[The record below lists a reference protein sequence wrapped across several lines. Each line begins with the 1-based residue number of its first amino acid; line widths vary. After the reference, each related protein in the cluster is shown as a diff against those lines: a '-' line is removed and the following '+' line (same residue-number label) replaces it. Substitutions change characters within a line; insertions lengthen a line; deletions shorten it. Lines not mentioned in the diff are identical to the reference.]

1 MPMNAPL
8 PSALHCDI
16 RGLTAAMANSHACDA
31 FRCQFSTQQWEML
44 ASYLQPFA
52 LQQGQSLIEQ
62 GAADQTLYFIESG
75 TLSVYYLDNKGR
87 VRLAMVA
94 AGSVVGEGAFFSH
107 QPRSASV
114 QATNACK
121 LWCLTALRF
130 KELANRHSP
139 IALELTLALGAVLAK
154 RLGIRP
160 KRVAVT

>member
-1 MPMNAPL
+1 MNAPL
-8 PSALHCDI
+8 PADFHFDI
-16 RGLTAAMANSHACDA
+16 QGLATAMSHSHASDA
-31 FRCQFSTQQWEML
+31 MRCQFSTQQWAIL
-44 ASYLQPFA
+44 ATYMQPFA

-62 GAADQTLYFIESG
+62 GASDQTLYLVESG
-75 TLSVYYLDNKGR
+75 TLSVHYQDEKGR
-87 VRLAMVA
+87 IRLAMVA

-107 QPRSASV
+107 LPRSASV

-130 KELANRHSP
+130 KELANRQSP

-154 RLGIRP
+154 RLCNRP

>member
-1 MPMNAPL
+1 
-8 PSALHCDI
+8 
-16 RGLTAAMANSHACDA
+16 MAHSHACDA
-31 FRCQFSTQQWEML
+31 LRCQFSTQQWEML
-44 ASYLQPFA
+44 ASYMQPFA

-62 GAADQTLYFIESG
+62 GVADQTLYFIEIG
-75 TLSVYYLDNKGR
+75 TLSVHYLDEKGR
-87 VRLAMVA
+87 IRMAMVA

-114 QATNACK
+114 QAANACK

-130 KELANRHSP
+130 KELANRNSP

-154 RLGIRP
+154 RMSNRP